1 MGNYDLYIYSKFNL
15 ITSDQI
21 RAARLL
27 LRWSGKDLAKK
38 TGLGFSTLMRLEV
51 LEGIPRA
58 QAKMLEAIQKAFEA
72 AGIEF
77 IGTAEEGAG
86 VRWKIKSL

>member
-1 MGNYDLYIYSKFNL
+1 M

-21 RAARLL
+21 RAARAL
-27 LRWSGKDLAKK
+27 LRWSGKDLAEK

-51 LEGIPRA
+51 LDGVPGA
-58 QAKMLEAIQKAFEA
+58 QAKTLETIQKALEE

-77 IGTAEEGAG
+77 IGSPEEGAG
-86 VRWKIKSL
+86 VRWKHR